1 MRKRPLA
8 SACLLIVL
16 FFYFAVSL
24 LPFSPR
30 GLYEGEKRKVKVTG
44 KVYQKEVRQQAGQA
58 VRVLYLKNL
67 SGDSPPGKGALCYL
81 KSGQAE
87 PEMGSIVTV
96 EGSYK
101 EFETASN
108 PGQFDSYTYYL
119 ISGISYRLNQA
130 MILEKTVGYSK
141 TGEALYRF
149 KAFLSRRLSE
159 ISRKRK
165 VP

>member
-24 LPFSPR
+24 LPFSP
-30 GLYEGEKRKVKVTG
+30 GDQYEGEKRKVKVTG

-108 PGQFDSYTYYL
+108 PGQFDSYTD
-119 ISGISYRLNQA
+119 
-130 MILEKTVGYSK
+130 
-141 TGEALYRF
+141 
-149 KAFLSRRLSE
+149 
-159 ISRKRK
+159 RKS
-165 VP
+165 VV